1 MRARFTTEEIA
12 AAALGIVDAEG
23 LSALSMRSLAAALGT
38 GPMTV
43 YNYVADKE
51 GLEELVVA
59 AVVAQ
64 VRLPDPTD
72 DWRHD
77 AYAIADAMWRGI
89 RAHPAAIPLVLTRRT
104 LSATGF
110 AAADALIATLA
121 RAGLADRDRLAAFHA
136 VLGFVVGAAQTELA
150 GPLTRGRDA
159 ADAAA
164 RIGSV
169 AGRTYPNIEALA
181 KVATK
186 MSVDEDF
193 DRGLHMLLDG
203 VATRSSDPAAPPGR
217 DSRRPS
223 SRRV

>member
-1 MRARFTTEEIA
+1 MSRLREQGDQKKMRPRFTIDEIA
-12 AAALGIVDAEG
+12 AAALDIVDADG

-43 YNYVADKE
+43 YNYVPDRE

-59 AVVAQ
+59 AIVAE

-72 DWRHD
+72 DWQHD
-77 AYAIADAMWRGI
+77 AYAIADAMWRAI

-110 AAADALIATLA
+110 AAADALIAALT
-121 RAGLADRDRLAAFHA
+121 RAGLPDGDRLAAFHA
-136 VLGFVVGAAQTELA
+136 VLGFVVGAAQSELA
-150 GPLTRGRDA
+150 GPLTRGSDA

-169 AGRTYPNIEALA
+169 AAGTYPHIEALSI
-181 KVATK
+181 VAMTTT
-186 MSVDEDF
+186 VDDDF
-193 DRGLHMLLDG
+193 DRGLRMLLDG
-203 VATRSSDPAAPPGR
+203 IAA
-217 DSRRPS
+217 RRPRK
-223 SRRV
+223 RR